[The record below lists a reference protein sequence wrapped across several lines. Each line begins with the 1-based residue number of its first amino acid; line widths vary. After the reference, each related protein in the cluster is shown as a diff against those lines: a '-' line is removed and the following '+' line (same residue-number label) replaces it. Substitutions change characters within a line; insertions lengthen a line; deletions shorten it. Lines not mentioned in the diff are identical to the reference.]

1 MKSTPVPSIAERV
14 IAVQADAAK
23 AQQFVADD
31 LAAVQAREEE
41 LQAWVLI
48 DESAPDSVSASPDGP
63 LTGVSFGVKDLI
75 DVAGMPTRSGSPT
88 TDSANKSSTASCV
101 ERFESLGAT
110 VLGKTTTTEFGFF
123 KPSKTRNPTNTEHT
137 PGGSSSGSAAAVAA
151 GTVPLALGTQTAGS
165 VTRPA
170 AYCGAAGFVL
180 ARKDVDLTGVDGMA
194 KSLDSLGLLAQ
205 TTEDLRIATSAF
217 LGRDLTAE
225 ISHATVLT
233 WPGSDVADIASPMSG
248 AIGTATDQLAAFGV
262 APASFDL
269 LDHVATLVQD
279 HPIIMAYEAHQKH
292 GHLLNDFPEEIS
304 PQFRTLLTTGRDISN
319 QQYWNALSRTQ
330 RTNELFKAQLKPGTV
345 ILGPAAQDSAPY
357 GLASTG
363 DPVLSRPWQALG
375 YPALTVPGARNE
387 SGLPLGLQL
396 ISLPGDEAE
405 LFAIGQLLE
414 QKLIEYYGGNE
425 SL

>member
-1 MKSTPVPSIAERV
+1 
-14 IAVQADAAK
+14 
-23 AQQFVADD
+23 
-31 LAAVQAREEE
+31 
-41 LQAWVLI
+41 
-48 DESAPDSVSASPDGP
+48 
-63 LTGVSFGVKDLI
+63 
-75 DVAGMPTRSGSPT
+75 
-88 TDSANKSSTASCV
+88 
-101 ERFESLGAT
+101 
-110 VLGKTTTTEFGFF
+110 
-123 KPSKTRNPTNTEHT
+123 
-137 PGGSSSGSAAAVAA
+137 
-151 GTVPLALGTQTAGS
+151 
-165 VTRPA
+165 
-170 AYCGAAGFVL
+170 
-180 ARKDVDLTGVDGMA
+180 MA

-205 TTEDLRIATSAF
+205 TTEDLRIATSAS

-319 QQYWNALSRTQ
+319 QQYWNALSRTR